1 MLLFVTHVVMIFLCL
16 QVFLGL
22 VYFRSRTFPVLFEHT
37 TINGTSSYLWND
49 IRAIIQHVI
58 LWQIICN
65 NTKSGIMKTG
75 IIQIQP

>member
-1 MLLFVTHVVMIFLCL
+1 MCNHCHSLVDFAVSGCGKTWSETTEKGFTFQCL
-16 QVFLGL
+16 V
-22 VYFRSRTFPVLFEHT
+22 
-37 TINGTSSYLWND
+37 WND

-75 IIQIQP
+75 IIRIQP